1 LNDSDGQV
9 LAVRTIDGMSDAMA
23 STVFELKHVSKSF
36 PGVKALQE
44 VSFDLHEGEIHALLG
59 ENGAGK
65 STLIKVATGVY
76 QPDEGTIGL
85 FGKEIHFSNPDDAFA
100 SGIAVVHQ
108 ELNSFQDL
116 TVAENILFRQ
126 YPKNRFGM
134 IDWKRM
140 NKLAKAAMEKIEV
153 EIDPEKRIKDCPV
166 AEKQQVEIARMLFW
180 NAKILILDEPTSSLN
195 ELETTHLLSYLKK
208 IRNMGVSIVY
218 ISHKLD
224 EIFTVA
230 DRVTILRDGM
240 KIDTVSIVDTNS
252 DILVEK
258 MVGRTVDDMFASH
271 EHRIGEE
278 VLRVE
283 GMTTSLLKGIEF
295 NVHKG
300 EIFGIYGLM
309 GSGHLEIGKALFGYG
324 ESSNGRIT
332 IGGKI
337 VKIDTAYDAV
347 RNGLA
352 YVPSERKT
360 EGLVL
365 PHSVRSNIM
374 IAHYEVNGEKITS
387 SKLEVDTAARWI
399 DSLQI
404 KTSGQDVAVETLSG
418 GNQQKVVLAKWLEVR
433 PTVLILNEPT
443 RGIDIGAKVGIYKLL
458 GQLCK
463 QGVAIIMITSEMP
476 ELIAMS
482 DRVLVVNEGEPKGL
496 FERNELSEITIMQSI
511 MGATHV

>member
-1 LNDSDGQV
+1 MV
-9 LAVRTIDGMSDAMA
+9 
-23 STVFELKHVSKSF
+23 STVFELNHIFKSF
-36 PGVKALQE
+36 PGVKALQD
-44 VSFDLHEGEIHALLG
+44 VSFDLREGEIHALLG

-76 QPDEGTIGL
+76 QPDEGTINL
-85 FGKEIHFSNPDDAFA
+85 SGKEMHFTNPDDAFS

-116 TVAENILFRQ
+116 TIAENILFRQ
-126 YPKNRFGM
+126 YPKNKLGI

-140 NKLAKAAMEKIEV
+140 IRLAKAALGKIEV
-153 EIDPEKRIKDCPV
+153 DIDPEKLIKNCSV

-180 NAKILILDEPTSSLN
+180 NAKILFLDEPTSSLN
-195 ELETTHLLSYLKK
+195 ELETKHLLSYLIKIKK
-208 IRNMGVSIVY
+208 LGVSIVY

-224 EIFTVA
+224 EIFKIA

-240 KIDTVSIVDTNS
+240 KIETVEISNTTS
-252 DILVEK
+252 DNLVEK
-258 MVGRTVDDMFASH
+258 MVGRTIDDLFPTH
-271 EHRIGEE
+271 VHRIGEE

-283 GMTTSLLKGIEF
+283 DLSTTLLKGINF

-324 ESSNGRIT
+324 EQSSGSIT
-332 IGGKI
+332 IAGKS
-337 VKIDTAYDAV
+337 VKIGTAYDAV
-347 RNGLA
+347 RHGLA

-365 PHSVRSNIM
+365 SHSVRSNIM
-374 IAHYEVNGEKITS
+374 IAHYEVNGEKIAS
-387 SKLEVDTAARWI
+387 KKLESDTAARWI

-404 KTSGQDVAVETLSG
+404 KTSGQGVVTDTLSG
-418 GNQQKVVLAKWLEVR
+418 GNQQKVVLAKWLEVN

-458 GQLCK
+458 GQLCE

-482 DRVLVVNEGEPKGL
+482 DRVLVVNEGESKGL
-496 FERNELSEITIMQSI
+496 FERNQLSEITIMQSI
-511 MGATHV
+511 MGAKHD